1 MKQNESDTR
10 KSVRQWF
17 IPLCRKIPL
26 FEMRLK
32 LYELGCFSSVRILKA
47 AFFVE

>member
-17 IPLCRKIPL
+17 ILLCRKIPL
-26 FEMRLK
+26 FEARLN
-32 LYELGCFSSVRILKA
+32 LYGLGCFSSVRILKE
-47 AFFVE
+47 AFL